1 MSMLPIAVSVLA
13 AAEEH
18 HELVAPSFIF
28 PLIAA
33 GVFLLLGA
41 VTWSYRDVAHRHADK
56 GRSRGAGQGSGH

>member
-1 MSMLPIAVSVLA
+1 MSVLQVLA

-18 HELVAPSFIF
+18 FPLVAPSFIF

-33 GVFLLLGA
+33 GAFTLLGA

-56 GRSRGAGQGSGH
+56 GRTRGAGQGSGH